1 MAKATKITKSELEEL
16 QTSIRHIN
24 DVQMQIGTA
33 EMQKAN
39 MISKVMVLQQTLVTF
54 QDKLKEKY
62 GDVVVNINDGNLKPR
77 EDGKVDKKD

>member
-77 EDGKVDKKD
+77 